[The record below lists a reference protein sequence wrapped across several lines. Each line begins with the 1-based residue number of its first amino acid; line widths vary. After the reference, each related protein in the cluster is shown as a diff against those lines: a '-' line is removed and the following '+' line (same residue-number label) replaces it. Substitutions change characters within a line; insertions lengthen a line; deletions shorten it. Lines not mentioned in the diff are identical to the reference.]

1 MARSTAPK
9 NYDDPAT
16 ERDESVEGE
25 PAGNKGADPASF
37 AKPLPE
43 NAAKVADPSKRPA
56 DPDITDGFPKYPNFP
71 DPVIQPRIDPTSSPT
86 SPIFI
91 YDTPERED
99 RRLEKP
105 ETIRSPTAAEQ
116 AVHGAP
122 GITISGKHQD
132 DGDDYVEAGG
142 NPGQIGHGMVLG
154 RAGERDWTAPKHPHD
169 EAPQTEVPESE
180 SDASKLPDQDDPD
193 RETSIDNREPDPF
206 QDDDGPDSDED
217 EPKRKRGRP
226 AKK

>member
-16 ERDESVEGE
+16 VRDESVEGE
-25 PAGNKGADPASF
+25 PAGNKGADPNTF

-56 DPDITDGFPKYPNFP
+56 DPDITDGFPKYPNVA
-71 DPVIQPRIDPTSSPT
+71 DPVIQPRIDPNSSPT

-91 YDTPERED
+91 YESPERED

-122 GITISGKHQD
+122 GITISGEHQD
-132 DGDDYVEAGG
+132 DGDDYVQAGG

-154 RAGERDWTAPKHPHD
+154 RAGEKDWTAPEHPHA
-169 EAPQTEVPESE
+169 EAPQTKSPDSTA
-180 SDASKLPDQDDPD
+180 DASKLPDDNEDDEDDDQDDIFSE
-193 RETSIDNREPDPF
+193 RK
-206 QDDDGPDSDED
+206 
-217 EPKRKRGRP
+217 PKKAK